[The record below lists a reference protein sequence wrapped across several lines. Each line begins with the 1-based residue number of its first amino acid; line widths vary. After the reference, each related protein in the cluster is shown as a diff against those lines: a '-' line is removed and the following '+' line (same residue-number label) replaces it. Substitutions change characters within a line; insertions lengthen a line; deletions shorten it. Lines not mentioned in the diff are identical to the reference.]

1 MFPDISV
8 IIPTFNRA
16 PLLPRALES
25 VRCQL
30 HPPTE
35 IIVVDDGSSDE
46 TPEVIIRQFPE
57 VQYIRQENCGVSKA
71 RNIGIQAATGE
82 WIAFLDSDDEWLPA
96 KLAEQVKALQIH
108 PEYRICHT
116 DEIWI
121 RRGKRVNPMKKHRKY
136 GGYIFQQ
143 CLPLCIISPSSVMI
157 HRSVFQEVGMFDEN
171 LPACEDYDL
180 WLRVCARYPV
190 LYIEK
195 PLIVKYGG
203 HADQLSRRF
212 WGMDR
217 FRIYALEK
225 IITSGQLLA
234 ADQKAAVK
242 TLIDKTTIYITGARK
257 RGKLDE
263 VQQYQKLLQRFTSSH
278 PSL

>member
-16 PLLPRALES
+16 KTLPRALES
-25 VRCQL
+25 IRRQTY
-30 HPPTE
+30 PPSE
-35 IIVVDDGSSDE
+35 IILIDDGSTDE
-46 TPEVIIRQFPE
+46 TPRVIARQFPE
-57 VQYIRQENCGVSKA
+57 VRYIRQENRGVSSA
-71 RNIGIQAATGE
+71 RNTGIKAAVGE
-82 WIAFLDSDDEWLPA
+82 WIAFLDSDDEWLPK
-96 KLAEQVKALQIH
+96 KLEKQVEALQHH
-108 PEYRICHT
+108 PEYQICHS

-121 RRGKRVNPMKKHRKY
+121 RRGTRVNPMKKHRKY

-143 CLPLCIISPSSVMI
+143 CLPLCIISPSSVLI
-157 HRSVFQEVGMFDEN
+157 HHSVFQEVGMFDEN
-171 LPACEDYDL
+171 LPACEDYEL
-180 WLRVCARYPV
+180 WLRICARYPV

-225 IITSGQLLA
+225 IIRHGQLSPG
-234 ADQKAAVK
+234 DKQAAVQ
-242 TLIDKTTIYITGARK
+242 TLIEKTRIYINGALK
-257 RGKLDE
+257 RDRADE
-263 VQQYQKLLQRFTSSH
+263 VEKYLQLLQQFTSDH
-278 PSL
+278 